1 MEDSKT
7 LELHVADL
15 LSVAGYSVTRE
26 VLLGHKKVDLYFEER
41 RLGSTRRVAVECKCH
56 GSLLT
61 QSEVSAIYANYL
73 PLYKSNLIDE
83 ILIVTLK
90 GVAPSA
96 EAMIRS
102 TRELSHLTFE
112 EVQSMIMDF
121 KTYLVSLVNQ
131 YAEDGLEFYYVP
143 MMTADGED
151 LDTLVND
158 WLQQLSNQPLAM
170 LGSYGIGKTS
180 FARNMSYLLAKQ
192 ALDNSSQRIPI
203 FLKLGEIS
211 SEQSLEGLLGKA
223 FTSTAVVRNYTFDTF
238 MTLNSQGRFVIFLDG
253 FDEMKH
259 TLSWDEFQFNFKQLN
274 RLVVGNS
281 KVILLGRPTAFLSN
295 EEHRHALHGIRV
307 VSGAEFRE
315 PDWPDYQEV
324 HLAPFD
330 RKQVEEFLDKYLRY
344 KYETTESALVKRR
357 IHRLLESAPDEIGS
371 KQLADIARRPVQ
383 LRMLAEILPQ
393 WDGDLSELTISI
405 LYSVFIDLMI
415 EREQE
420 KLARRYF
427 GTRER
432 RRFARQ
438 LALWLWRSKREM
450 NVKAEDIPLVILEEY
465 QKRSIDDLEAIRRD
479 LVSACFLEKKASGAL
494 YFPHRSFQEFLVAEE
509 IAEQMPSGKISFREA
524 DGILTEETSRFL
536 ASIVNVSNFRRWEN
550 RLNHRGTLSLRLARI
565 WSGEAKYAEYLFDRL
580 RSSQAPWYPLF
591 VTVGICESK
600 LSKEDGETLQKLL
613 NEKLEAPQEPLY
625 ALLCF
630 LCIVVTSIRLHGQG
644 SRQVSLALSSALLK
658 LCLGKRMLTL
668 REQRHAGKV
677 LQDVRR
683 PNELFLN
690 LLSKVV
696 IGKKRT
702 PSRHLVN
709 AASVYPFLCQ
719 VLREYCLVAD
729 WVVGNTI
736 KIENV
741 SLPSRIET
749 FGLRQFDNLAAL
761 QDRFLHKSS

>member
-1 MEDSKT
+1 M

-15 LSVAGYSVTRE
+15 LSMAGYSVTRE
-26 VLLGHKKVDLYFEER
+26 MLLGHKKVDIYFEER

-56 GSLLT
+56 GTLLT
-61 QSEVSAIYANYL
+61 QREVSAIYANYL
-73 PLYKSNLIDE
+73 PLYNSNLIDE
-83 ILIVTLK
+83 ILIVTMK

-102 TRELSHLTFE
+102 TRELAHLTFE
-112 EVQSMIMDF
+112 EIQSMIMDF
-121 KTYLVSLVNQ
+121 KTYLIGLVNQ

-143 MMTADGED
+143 MITADGED
-151 LDTLVND
+151 LDTLVD
-158 WLQQLSNQPLAM
+158 YWLQQLSNQPLAI

-192 ALDNSSQRIPI
+192 ALDNPGRRIPI

-223 FTSTAVVRNYTFDTF
+223 FTSTAVVRNYTFDIF
-238 MTLNSQGRFVIFLDG
+238 MKLNSQGRFVVFLDG

-295 EEHRHALHGIRV
+295 EEHRYALHGIRI

-324 HLAPFD
+324 HLAPFGH
-330 RKQVEEFLDKYLRY
+330 KQVEEFLDKYLRY
-344 KYETTESALVKRR
+344 KYQTTESDLVKRR
-357 IHRLLESAPDEIGS
+357 IYRQLKSAPSEIAS

-393 WDGDLSELTISI
+393 WDGDLSELTVSI

-415 EREQE
+415 KREQE
-420 KLARRYF
+420 KIARLYF
-427 GTRER
+427 GTSDR
-432 RRFARQ
+432 RKFARQ
-438 LALWLWRSKREM
+438 IALWLWRGRREM
-450 NVKAEDIPLVILEEY
+450 NVKAEDIPVAILKEY
-465 QKRSIDDLEAIRRD
+465 KEGRRDDLEAIRRD

-509 IAEQMPSGKISFREA
+509 IAEQIPPGNISFSEA
-524 DGILTEETSRFL
+524 DGILTEETARFL

-550 RLNHRGTLSLRLARI
+550 RLNHKGTLSLRLARI

-580 RSSQAPWYPLF
+580 RSSQIPWYPLF
-591 VTVGICESK
+591 VTIGICESTF
-600 LSKEDGETLQKLL
+600 SKEDGEALQKLL
-613 NEKLEAPQEPLY
+613 SEKLEAPQEPLY

-630 LCIVVTSIRLHGQG
+630 LCIVITSIRLHGQG
-644 SRQVSLALSSALLK
+644 SREVSLALSSALLK

-677 LQDVRR
+677 LKDLQR
-683 PNELFLN
+683 PSELFLN
-690 LLSKVV
+690 LLSKFV
-696 IGKKRT
+696 IDRKQT
-702 PSRHLVN
+702 PSHKSVN
-709 AASVYPFLCQ
+709 VVSVYPFLCR
-719 VLREYCLVAD
+719 VLREYCLISD
-729 WVVGNTI
+729 WAIGNTI

-749 FGLRQFDNLAAL
+749 FGFRHFDHLAAL
-761 QDRFLHKSS
+761 QDRFLHKPS